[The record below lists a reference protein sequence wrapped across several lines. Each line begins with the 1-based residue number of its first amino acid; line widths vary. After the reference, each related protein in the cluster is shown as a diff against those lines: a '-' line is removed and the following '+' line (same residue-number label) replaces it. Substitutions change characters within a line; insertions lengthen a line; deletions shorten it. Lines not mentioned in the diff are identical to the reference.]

1 MQEAAGGHGS
11 TSLFQYQSSFI
22 SIVFIFRQKSQN
34 SKNVGY
40 YLKEFL
46 ELYTKSNPEDATE
59 GREKMMIF
67 FFFFN
72 PEKTETSLKRQKL
85 AGFQVSS
92 EMRS

>member
-1 MQEAAGGHGS
+1 MQEAAGGHET

-34 SKNVGY
+34 SKNVGC

-59 GREKMMIF
+59 RREKMMI

-72 PEKTETSLKRQKL
+72 PEKTETSLER
-85 AGFQVSS
+85 
-92 EMRS
+92 